1 MWLRRFALRRLA
13 MMVLITEARMAEQEG
28 CKHESQSGTYCGL
41 CGKQIGAD
49 AEVAG
54 AIRRTLTQLLKDEY
68 GIEPKKKPEGTPAES
83 NLADKIFG
91 TKKKKESK

>member
-13 MMVLITEARMAEQEG
+13 MMLLITEARMDEQEA
-28 CKHESQSGTYCGL
+28 CKHEGQSGTFCGV

-49 AEVAG
+49 PEVAG
-54 AIRRTLTQLLKDEY
+54 AIRRTLTQLLKEEY
-68 GIEPKKKPEGTPAES
+68 GMEPKKKPAGTPTES

-91 TKKKKESK
+91 AKKKKEEK